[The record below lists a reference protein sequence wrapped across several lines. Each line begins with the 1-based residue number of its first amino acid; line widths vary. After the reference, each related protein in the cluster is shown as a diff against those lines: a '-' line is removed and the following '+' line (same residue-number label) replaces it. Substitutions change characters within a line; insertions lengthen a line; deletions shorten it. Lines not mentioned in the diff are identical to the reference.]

1 MNIHCYNHY
10 LHSAGFCASWLP
22 KVGKVAGPN
31 VALTPVGVGRC
42 VLPVQTLYWRQ
53 FVWDGACCRSKRCTD
68 ASWCGPV
75 RAHRIALAFIA
86 PNSHRHGHTLPRCL
100 VSCIHHLPLFFSASW
115 RYWSS
120 IFEYIQ
126 KKSRTC
132 AHILAAAKP
141 SLRSLVLSL
150 SLSPFALSS
159 LSSVPSQS
167 LHVLCPFAF
176 LSDHLLLFFYMFQ
189 KLLWMWLRIV
199 WPIWFTNTIM

>member
-10 LHSAGFCASWLP
+10 LHSAGVCATWLA

-31 VALTPVGVGRC
+31 VALTPVCVGRC
-42 VLPVQTLYWRQ
+42 VL
-53 FVWDGACCRSKRCTD
+53 
-68 ASWCGPV
+68 
-75 RAHRIALAFIA
+75 IALPSRSVAL
-86 PNSHRHGHTLPRCL
+86 PNSQRHGHTLPRCL

-167 LHVLCPFAF
+167 LHVLCPFAS
-176 LSDHLLLFFYMFQ
+176 LSDHFFFFFTCFRNFCECDWELFDQFGLPTLSCSGHVEKEERKKERRKSDCFDQ
-189 KLLWMWLRIV
+189 CKCVIIV
-199 WPIWFTNTIM
+199 SNQ